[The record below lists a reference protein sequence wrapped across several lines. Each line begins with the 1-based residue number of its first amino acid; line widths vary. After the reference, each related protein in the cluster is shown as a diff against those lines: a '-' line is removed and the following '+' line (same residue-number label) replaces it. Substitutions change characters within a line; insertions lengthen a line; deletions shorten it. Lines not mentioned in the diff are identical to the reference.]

1 MKTTMYHKPV
11 LLEACLE
18 GLALKESGTYV
29 DATFGGGGHTKAILD
44 VLGDKGK
51 VIAFDQDADA
61 VENTWDDDR
70 LIFVHQNFKYLHRFL
85 RFHNIEK
92 VDGILAD
99 LGVSSHQL
107 DTGERGFSTRFDG
120 PLDMRMSDTDLVT
133 AQEIINTFSE
143 ESLATIFYRY
153 GELSNSRKIA
163 ARIVVERKKKAITT
177 TAEFKEILK
186 PLVPLKVQNKILAQ
200 IFQALRIEVNQE
212 LKALEALLEQS
223 AEVLDENGRLCM
235 ISYHSLEDRL
245 VKRFFKHGCFDNEPE
260 KDEYGRT
267 QIPLKKVGRMIL
279 PTEKE
284 IKQNKR
290 ARSAKLR
297 IAEKR

>member
-92 VDGILAD
+92 VDGIIAD

-212 LKALEALLEQS
+212 LKALESLLEQS

-260 KDEYGRT
+260 KDEFGRT

>member
-177 TAEFKEILK
+177 TAEFTEILK

-260 KDEYGRT
+260 KDEFGRT

>member
-92 VDGILAD
+92 VDGIIAD

-245 VKRFFKHGCFDNEPE
+245 VKRFFQHGCFDNEPE
-260 KDEYGRT
+260 KDEFGRT

>member
-70 LIFVHQNFKYLHRFL
+70 LIFVHQNFKDLRRFL

-177 TAEFKEILK
+177 TAEFTEILK

-245 VKRFFKHGCFDNEPE
+245 VKRFFQHGCFDNEPE
-260 KDEYGRT
+260 KDEFGRT

>member
-163 ARIVVERKKKAITT
+163 ARILVERKKKAITT

-245 VKRFFKHGCFDNEPE
+245 VKRFFQHGCFDNEPE
-260 KDEYGRT
+260 KDEFGRT

>member
-120 PLDMRMSDTDLVT
+120 PLDMRMSDTHLVT

-260 KDEYGRT
+260 KDEFGRT

>member
-1 MKTTMYHKPV
+1 MYHKPV

-260 KDEYGRT
+260 KDEFGRT

>member
-70 LIFVHQNFKYLHRFL
+70 LIFVHQNFKYLRRFL

-163 ARIVVERKKKAITT
+163 ARIVVERKKKAIAT
-177 TAEFKEILK
+177 TAEFTEILK

-245 VKRFFKHGCFDNEPE
+245 VKRFFQHGCFDNEPE
-260 KDEYGRT
+260 KDEFGRT

>member
-1 MKTTMYHKPV
+1 MYHKPV

>member
-245 VKRFFKHGCFDNEPE
+245 VKRFFQHGCFDNEPE
-260 KDEYGRT
+260 KDEFGRT
-267 QIPLKKVGRMIL
+267 QIPLKKVGQMIL

>member
-1 MKTTMYHKPV
+1 MYHKPV

-70 LIFVHQNFKYLHRFL
+70 LIFVHQNFKYLRRFL

-120 PLDMRMSDTDLVT
+120 PLDMRMSDTGLVT

-177 TAEFKEILK
+177 TAEFTEILK

-212 LKALEALLEQS
+212 LKALEVLLEQS

-245 VKRFFKHGCFDNEPE
+245 VKRFFQHGCFDNEPE
-260 KDEYGRT
+260 KDEFGRT